1 MAVSTSDRYPVVVDL
16 ALLLCRVI
24 VGVIFIAHGGQK
36 LFGLWGGRGL
46 EATIEGM
53 GPMLGYLVSIGEFF
67 GGVGLVLGVLSRFS
81 AFWLAV
87 IMVGAIVKVHG
98 KNGLLGD
105 GGFEYNLALLGLCLV
120 TLLAGPGSWAL
131 INLLKKRPDFI
142 E

>member
-1 MAVSTSDRYPVVVDL
+1 
-16 ALLLCRVI
+16 VI

-53 GPMLGYLVSIGEFF
+53 GPVLGYLVSIGEFF

-87 IMVGAIVKVHG
+87 IMIGAIVKVHG

-131 INLLKKRPDFI
+131 INMLKKRPDFI